1 MVLGGFRSFLVLVL
15 TTKTKESRM
24 VYLAQ
29 FCKKKNKKKAEW
41 YKSLNPEEK
50 EKLLSGRAKWYKT
63 LDPTDKDKIISQ
75 VQANKEAHRNSV
87 QRDLVH

>member
-29 FCKKKNKKKAEW
+29 FCKNKKQK
-41 YKSLNPEEK
+41 KS
-50 EKLLSGRAKWYKT
+50 RM
-63 LDPTDKDKIISQ
+63 
-75 VQANKEAHRNSV
+75 V
-87 QRDLVH
+87 

>member
-29 FCKKKNKKKAEW
+29 FCKKKKTKKKQ
-41 YKSLNPEEK
+41 N
-50 EKLLSGRAKWYKT
+50 G
-63 LDPTDKDKIISQ
+63 IS
-75 VQANKEAHRNSV
+75 H
-87 QRDLVH
+87 